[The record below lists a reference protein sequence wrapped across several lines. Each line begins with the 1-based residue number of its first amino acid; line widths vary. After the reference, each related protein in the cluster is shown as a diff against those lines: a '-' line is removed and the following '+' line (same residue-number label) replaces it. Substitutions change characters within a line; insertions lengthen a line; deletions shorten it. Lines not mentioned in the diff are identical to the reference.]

1 MARLLAASKRLGLD
15 WQATQSIMTD
25 LGTSRVLDVVPE
37 RTREA
42 AAKLWK
48 NMDNL
53 QRKLIQ
59 AVAMDMWD
67 QLSKKGD
74 DSLTSRMQK
83 CIFNAGMAGPYGVNR
98 L

>member
-1 MARLLAASKRLGLD
+1 MARLLAAGKLLGLD

-42 AAKLWK
+42 ADKLWQ

-59 AVAMDMWD
+59 AVAMDMWS
-67 QLSKKGD
+67 QLSKEGEGCND
-74 DSLTSRMQK
+74 AQAAPDWLAELR
-83 CIFNAGMAGPYGVNR
+83 
-98 L
+98 